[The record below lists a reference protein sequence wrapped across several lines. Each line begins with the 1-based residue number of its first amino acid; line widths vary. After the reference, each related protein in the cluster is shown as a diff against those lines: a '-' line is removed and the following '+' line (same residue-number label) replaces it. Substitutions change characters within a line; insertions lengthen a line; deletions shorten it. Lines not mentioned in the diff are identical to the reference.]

1 MRFIGGDVDL
11 RIEIYRGQNEV
22 KEVNDP
28 KDDPENDLETKL
40 LWEVRLKPDLT
51 HRELAEKFSVSS
63 ATIKHTFS
71 KLQKEGKVVRQGSN
85 RKEKWIL
92 VEK

>member
-11 RIEIYRGQNEV
+11 RTGIYRGQNEV
-22 KEVNDP
+22 NEVNDP

>member
-22 KEVNDP
+22 NEVNDP

-51 HRELAEKFSVSS
+51 YRELAEKFSVSS
-63 ATIKHTFS
+63 ATINILFQSCK
-71 KLQKEGKVVRQGSN
+71 K
-85 RKEKWIL
+85 KEKWFDRDLI
-92 VEK
+92 ERKNGF